1 MQLSPKAAALTVK
14 RVCLQ
19 GSDAALFGQWEEGGR
34 WRGVCNQDK
43 EWPSQEWM
51 LLHWFPRLWYISRL
65 CEWDTYFLC
74 GLLSWLIGKESI
86 CNAGDMGSIS
96 VLKRSP
102 EEDIGNPLQY
112 SCLGNSIDRGAW
124 WATVHGVTKELDT
137 YQLNNNNNNVLS
149 IHQIPTVPFQGNG
162 WKQPPLL
169 SFEIVFFI
177 LSPSSP
183 ELSVHSCYWS
193 IFWS

>member
-1 MQLSPKAAALTVK
+1 
-14 RVCLQ
+14 
-19 GSDAALFGQWEEGGR
+19 
-34 WRGVCNQDK
+34 
-43 EWPSQEWM
+43 M
-51 LLHWFPRLWYISRL
+51 LLHWFPQLWYISRL

-74 GLLSWLIGKESI
+74 GLLRWLIGKESTH
-86 CNAGDMGSIS
+86 NAGDMGSIS
-96 VLKRSP
+96 VLKRSV

-112 SCLGNSIDRGAW
+112 SCLGNSIDRGAG

-137 YQLNNNNNNVLS
+137 YQLNNNNNSVLS

-177 LSPSSP
+177 FLLAAQSSQFILAIGLSFG
-183 ELSVHSCYWS
+183 LSLLSHH
-193 IFWS
+193 